1 MGHISRTFTMHV
13 EATPEQVFDLVT
25 NPARFQEWM
34 VPASE
39 VKDIT
44 GTPGT
49 VGLGWTTAST
59 FVGRKMENHM
69 RVTAV
74 ERPRS
79 FEVKGTGTGAATLR
93 GRFEPMAGGTDVTI
107 EGEYDLPLGFIG
119 DAANKLFFEKS
130 YADSWDKSLA
140 KFKALVEAEAA
151 VHV

>member
-1 MGHISRTFTMHV
+1 MGHISRTIHV
-13 EATPEQVFDLVT
+13 EATPEQVFDLFT
-25 NPARFQEWM
+25 NPERLREWQ
-34 VPASE
+34 VPAAE

-49 VGLGWTTAST
+49 VGLGWTTATT
-59 FVGRKMENHM
+59 FAGRKMESHM
-69 RVTAV
+69 SATAV

-79 FEVKGTGTGAATLR
+79 FEVKGTGSGNATLR
-93 GRFEPMAGGTDVTI
+93 GRFEPAAGGTDVTI
-107 EGEYDLPLGFIG
+107 ESEYAMPLGFIG

-140 KFKALVEAEAA
+140 KFKALAEAEAS

>member
-1 MGHISRTFTMHV
+1 MGHISRTIHV
-13 EATPEQVFDLVT
+13 EATPEQVFDLFT
-25 NPARFQEWM
+25 NPGRFLEWM

-93 GRFEPMAGGTDVTI
+93 GRFEPAAGGTDVTL
-107 EGEYDLPLGFIG
+107 ENEYEMPLGFIG

-130 YADSWDKSLA
+130 FAESWDKSLA
-140 KFKALVEAEAA
+140 KFKALVEAEAPA
-151 VHV
+151 HV

>member
-1 MGHISRTFTMHV
+1 MGHVSRTIHV
-13 EATPEQVFDLVT
+13 EATPEQVFDLFG
-25 NPARFQEWM
+25 NPERLREWQ
-34 VPASE
+34 VPAAE

-59 FVGRKMENHM
+59 FAGRKMENHM
-69 RVTAV
+69 SVTAV

-79 FEVKGTGTGAATLR
+79 FEVKGTGSGNATLR
-93 GRFEPMAGGTDVTI
+93 GRFEPAAGGTDVTI

-140 KFKALVEAEAA
+140 KFKALAEAEAPA
-151 VHV
+151 HV

>member
-1 MGHISRTFTMHV
+1 MGHISRTIHV
-13 EATPEQVFDLVT
+13 EATPEQAFDLMA
-25 NPARFQEWM
+25 NPERLREWQ
-34 VPASE
+34 VPAAE

-49 VGLGWTTAST
+49 VGYGWTSVTT
-59 FVGRKMENHM
+59 FVGRKMEAPM

-79 FEVKGTGTGAATLR
+79 VEAKTTGSMAATVRLR
-93 GRFEPMAGGTDVTI
+93 LEPAAGGTDVTI
-107 EGEYDLPLGFIG
+107 ESEYGMPLGFIG

-130 YADSWDKSLA
+130 FAESWDKSLA